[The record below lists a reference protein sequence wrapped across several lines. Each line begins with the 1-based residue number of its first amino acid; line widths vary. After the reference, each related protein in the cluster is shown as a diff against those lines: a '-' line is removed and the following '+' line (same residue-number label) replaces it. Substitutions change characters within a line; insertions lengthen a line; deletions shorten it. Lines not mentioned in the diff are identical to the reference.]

1 MEKNDFLLY
10 NEVIYRIHACR
21 TMEELKP
28 ALLAQVKLLIPYT
41 YASVIDI
48 RIDPET
54 GEMVHQTPYCKPSQ
68 FAEAELAWIEHVDQS
83 YTLWLSHAVESVVV
97 LDSEILEGED
107 RYTRRSY
114 QNIYNDY
121 NVYDCVQMNIAHG
134 GRSLGR
140 LALYRTRSY
149 GPFTDQEVFYLRALS
164 NHINLAYDL
173 CMKNQ
178 EVQKP
183 RGRSMEELAAEY
195 QLTRREVEIL
205 GLIFQGLNNQELL
218 DKLTIS
224 KNTLLKHLQN
234 LYRKCGVSSRIDLL
248 KVGNRCGVSC
258 GNKF

>member
-41 YASVIDI
+41 YASIIDI
-48 RIDPET
+48 RVDPET
-54 GEMVHQTPYCKPSQ
+54 QEMVHQDPYCKPSQ
-68 FAEAELAWIEHVDQS
+68 FAEAEQTWIDQIDQA

-97 LDSEILEGED
+97 RDSELCEGEE
-107 RYTRRSY
+107 RYHRWSY
-114 QNIYNDY
+114 QNIYSEY
-121 NVYDCVQMNIAHG
+121 NVTDCVQMNIAFAG
-134 GRSLGR
+134 KSLGR

-164 NHINLAYDL
+164 NHINLVYDR
-173 CMKNQ
+173 CMRSQ
-178 EVQKP
+178 EEGKTQ
-183 RGRSMEELAAEY
+183 GRSMEELTQTY
-195 QLTRREVEIL
+195 QLTRREAEIL

-248 KVGNRCGVSC
+248 KLRNG
-258 GNKF
+258 

>member
-41 YASVIDI
+41 YASIIDI
-48 RIDPET
+48 RVDPET
-54 GEMVHQTPYCKPSQ
+54 QEMVHQDPYCKPSQ
-68 FAEAELAWIEHVDQS
+68 FAEAEQAWIDQIDQS
-83 YTLWLSHAVESVVV
+83 YTLWLSHAVDSVVV
-97 LDSEILEGED
+97 LDSEILEGDD
-107 RYTRRSY
+107 RYHRRAY
-114 QNIYNDY
+114 QNIYNEY
-121 NVYDCVQMNIAHG
+121 NVYDCVQMNIAFG

-149 GPFTDQEVFYLRALS
+149 GPFTDQEVFSLRALS
-164 NHINLAYDL
+164 NHINLVYDR
-173 CMKNQ
+173 CMRSQ
-178 EVQKP
+178 EEGKTQ
-183 RGRSMEELAAEY
+183 GRSMEELTQTY
-195 QLTRREVEIL
+195 QLTRREAEIL

-248 KVGNRCGVSC
+248 KLRNG
-258 GNKF
+258 